1 MAEPISDL
9 LDLSSMSFNNLNL
22 VVKKA
27 IEYVDKMKNSDR
39 EIKGLSYTSLPKK
52 RATKIRISLKS
63 SSKDGK
69 FLDEYDSPETY
80 SQKLTLACFLYS
92 VSSLCNLGNRANIL
106 CTNATGRG
114 DLQMSISTKHC
125 KSKLQ
130 TDLNKLL
137 GDEYFI
143 AEMRGNNQ
151 TVPGNLTPIQKDL
164 IKQSTSG
171 KISKVDVKRIKTN
184 HSVNDIELFLELEDL
199 SMNKDVLQSQIPII
213 DFGQFTMA
221 QLIEILKENKIV
233 QKLQTDLEN
242 LSLQLKE
249 KTEENNL
256 LQKEIVRIGNRNLFQ
271 RIFNK

>member
-1 MAEPISDL
+1 MSAPISDL
-9 LDLSSMSFNNLNL
+9 ADFSSMSFNNLNL

-27 IEYVDKMKNSDR
+27 IEYVDRMKNADR
-39 EIKGLSYTSLPKK
+39 EIKGLSYSSLPKK
-52 RATKIRISLKS
+52 QASRIRISLK

-92 VSSLCNLGNRANIL
+92 VSSLCNLDKRARIL
-106 CTNATGRG
+106 CTNAAGRG

-130 TDLNKLL
+130 EDLNNLL
-137 GDEYFI
+137 GNEDFI

-151 TVPGNLTPIQKDL
+151 TMPENLTPIQKDL
-164 IKQSTSG
+164 INQSTSG
-171 KISKVDVKRIKTN
+171 NISKGDVKRIKTN
-184 HSVNDIELFLELEDL
+184 HSIDDIELYLELEDL
-199 SMNKDVLQSQIPII
+199 KINKNVPQSQIPII
-213 DFGQFTMA
+213 DFEQFTIE
-221 QLIEILKENKIV
+221 QLIETLTENKIA
-233 QKLQTDLEN
+233 QKLQTDLDN

-249 KTEENNL
+249 KTEQNTL
-256 LQKEIVRIGNRNLFQ
+256 LQREIDRIGNRNLLQ